1 VSSIGA
7 ALVAGLGAGLMY
19 FLDPDTGRQR
29 RALLRRKIVHLA
41 CATQP
46 FNRFLDAGQ
55 GHRAIAQQHMPH
67 TQAASRRHS
76 DPTES
81 ESSVGRK
88 GDQRA
93 VADTL
98 LEYGENDQASEVM

>member
-19 FLDPDTGRQR
+19 LFDPDTGRRR
-29 RALLRRKIVHLA
+29 RALLRRKVAHLA
-41 CATQP
+41 CAT
-46 FNRFLDAGQ
+46 
-55 GHRAIAQQHMPH
+55 QHMPH
-67 TQAASRRHS
+67 TQAPSRPHS

-81 ESSVGRK
+81 ESSVGRE

-98 LEYGENDQASEVM
+98 LEYGEHDQASEVM